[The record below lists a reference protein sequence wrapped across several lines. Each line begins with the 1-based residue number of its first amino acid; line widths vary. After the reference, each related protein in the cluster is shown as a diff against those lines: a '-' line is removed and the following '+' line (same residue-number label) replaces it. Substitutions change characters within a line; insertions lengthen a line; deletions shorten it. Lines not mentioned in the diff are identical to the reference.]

1 MSESEWV
8 VGQLAFQQRMPP
20 LPAGKMTD
28 AQRKAADEMIAGP
41 RKGVKGPFVP
51 LLRSPELMDRLQ
63 KVGEYLRFQSSLDP
77 RISELVMLAVSREW
91 TQHFEWF
98 VHVPLGRKAGISE
111 DTIAAL
117 ADGRRPSGMSED
129 EELAY
134 DFCDEL
140 LRNKGVSETTY
151 RRVVMRFGE
160 NGVIDMLGVAG
171 YFTTVSMIMNVAHS
185 PPPADESVAPLVPYP
200 LCVGG
205 TRRGRWSRDKAAC
218 PGFRTSP
225 Y

>member
-8 VGQLAFQQRMPP
+8 VGQLVFQQRMPP

-51 LLRSPELMDRLQ
+51 LLRCPELMDRLQ
-63 KVGEYLRFQSSLDP
+63 KVGEYLRFQSSLDQ
-77 RISELVMLAVSREW
+77 RISEFVMLVVSRAW

-129 EELAY
+129 EDLAY

-151 RRVVMRFGE
+151 RRAVMRFGE
-160 NGVIDMLGVAG
+160 NGVIDMLSVAG

-200 LCVGG
+200 L
-205 TRRGRWSRDKAAC
+205 
-218 PGFRTSP
+218 
-225 Y
+225 

>member
-1 MSESEWV
+1 MSESKWV
-8 VGQLAFQQRMPP
+8 AGELAFQDRMPP

-28 AQRKAADEMIAGP
+28 AQRKAAAEMIAGP
-41 RKGVKGPFVP
+41 RKGVKGPFIP

-63 KVGEYLRFQSSLDP
+63 KVGEYLRFQSSLEQ
-77 RISELVMLAVSREW
+77 RISELIMLVVSREW

-117 ADGRRPSGMSED
+117 AEGRRPSGMSED

-134 DFCDEL
+134 DFCVEL

-151 RRVVMRFGE
+151 RRAVMKLGE
-160 NGVIDMLGVAG
+160 NGVIDMIGVAG
-171 YFTTVSMIMNVAHS
+171 YFTTMSMVMNVAHS
-185 PPPADESVAPLVPYP
+185 PPSDDQSVGVLSPYP
-200 LCVGG
+200 L
-205 TRRGRWSRDKAAC
+205 
-218 PGFRTSP
+218 
-225 Y
+225 

>member
-1 MSESEWV
+1 
-8 VGQLAFQQRMPP
+8 MPP

-28 AQRKAADEMIAGP
+28 AQRKAAEEMIAGP
-41 RKGVKGPFVP
+41 RKGVKGPFIP

-63 KVGEYLRFQSSLDP
+63 KVGEYLRFQSSLEQ
-77 RISELVMLAVSREW
+77 RISEFIMLVVSRHW

-117 ADGRRPSGMSED
+117 AEGRRPSGMSED

-134 DFCDEL
+134 DFCVEL

-151 RRVVMRFGE
+151 RRAVIKFGE
-160 NGVIDMLGVAG
+160 NGVIDMVGVAG
-171 YFTTVSMIMNVAHS
+171 YFTTVSMVMNVAHS
-185 PPPADESVAPLVPYP
+185 PPSDDQSVDALSHYP
-200 LCVGG
+200 L
-205 TRRGRWSRDKAAC
+205 
-218 PGFRTSP
+218 
-225 Y
+225 

>member
-1 MSESEWV
+1 MSESKWV

-20 LPAGKMTD
+20 LPTGEMTD

-111 DTIAAL
+111 DTISAL
-117 ADGRRPSGMSED
+117 AEGRRPPGMSED
-129 EELAY
+129 EALAH
-134 DFCDEL
+134 DFCVEL

-151 RRVVMRFGE
+151 RSAVMKLGE
-160 NGVIDMLGVAG
+160 NGVIDMIGVAG
-171 YFTTVSMIMNVAHS
+171 YFTTMSMVMNVAHS
-185 PPPADESVAPLVPYP
+185 PPSDDQSVRALSPYP
-200 LCVGG
+200 L
-205 TRRGRWSRDKAAC
+205 
-218 PGFRTSP
+218 
-225 Y
+225 

>member
-1 MSESEWV
+1 MNESKWV
-8 VGQLAFQQRMPP
+8 VGQLVFQQRMPP

-51 LLRSPELMDRLQ
+51 LLRCPELMDRLQ
-63 KVGEYLRFQSSLDP
+63 KVGEYLRFQSSLDQ
-77 RISELVMLAVSREW
+77 RISEFVILVVSRAW

-129 EELAY
+129 EDLAY

-151 RRVVMRFGE
+151 RRAVMRFGE

-200 LCVGG
+200 L
-205 TRRGRWSRDKAAC
+205 
-218 PGFRTSP
+218 
-225 Y
+225 